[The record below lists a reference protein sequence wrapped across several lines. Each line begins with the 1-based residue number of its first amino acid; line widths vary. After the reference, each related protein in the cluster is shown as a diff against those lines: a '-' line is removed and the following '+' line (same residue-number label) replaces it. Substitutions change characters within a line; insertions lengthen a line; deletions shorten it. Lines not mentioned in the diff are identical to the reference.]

1 MSEPVIY
8 SGKFVILALSFS
20 QEPFLIGFDSLLS
33 YISLLILGGNKRKQ
47 EANKTGNAVR
57 GTVAHHHWLLSGI
70 AFGSL
75 MFLTLWIFGEVSL
88 ISRWAVSGHPH
99 TGPDPNPYG

>member
-1 MSEPVIY
+1 M
-8 SGKFVILALSFS
+8 LSC
-20 QEPFLIGFDSLLS
+20 
-33 YISLLILGGNKRKQ
+33 ISILILGGDKRKQ
-47 EANKTGNAVR
+47 ETNKTGNVGREA
-57 GTVAHHHWLLSGI
+57 ASHHWFLSGT

>member
-1 MSEPVIY
+1 MTVCLA
-8 SGKFVILALSFS
+8 ILFIDGNLL
-20 QEPFLIGFDSLLS
+20 FLILDGD
-33 YISLLILGGNKRKQ
+33 KRKQ
-47 EANKTGNAVR
+47 ETNKTGNVVR
-57 GTVAHHHWLLSGI
+57 ETASRPHWFLSGI

>member
-1 MSEPVIY
+1 M
-8 SGKFVILALSFS
+8 
-20 QEPFLIGFDSLLS
+20 
-33 YISLLILGGNKRKQ
+33 RKQ
-47 EANKTGNAVR
+47 ETNKTGNVVR
-57 GTVAHHHWLLSGI
+57 ETVSHPHWFLSGI